1 MKNFNPS
8 PMAASSLLAELR
20 RAGLTVTA
28 EGGRLRVGPSHLLAD
43 ELRAA
48 IREHRAGLV
57 RILAAEAAPDVESYP
72 SPTQAEKVPPRAN
85 MAPSRVSCG
94 ACLHFIPGQPLPGQ
108 SLGRCTLTLP
118 GLPPAP
124 VRGYAACYPL
134 APRQCQSYEGIE
146 S

>member
-1 MKNFNPS
+1 MTLLS
-8 PMAASSLLAELR
+8 DSHMVEAVTLLAVMREV
-20 RAGLTVTA
+20 GLHVRLDD
-28 EGGRLRVGPSHLLAD
+28 GGQLRVGPPSMLW
-43 ELRAA
+43 
-48 IREHRAGLV
+48 
-57 RILAAEAAPDVESYP
+57 PYDVEYIKEMKPALVSLLVAEQ
-72 SPTQAEKVPPRAN
+72 SGVGIDTTRTEKVPPRAN